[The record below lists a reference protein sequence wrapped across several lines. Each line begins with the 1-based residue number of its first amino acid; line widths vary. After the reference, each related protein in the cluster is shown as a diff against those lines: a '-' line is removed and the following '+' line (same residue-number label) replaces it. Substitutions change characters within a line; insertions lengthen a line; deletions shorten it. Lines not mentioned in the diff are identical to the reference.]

1 MKSARSIRKDRL
13 PENLTVRTGETFP
26 EIVQA
31 NPEGWRSCG
40 FKEKT
45 SAKET
50 AYFYPNRILRME
62 FVLVKNPLSPPNTPS
77 WEAASGALG
86 LLTKTLSNKY
96 RDHLPF
102 ERQNILKKQRY
113 GIDLSQNTMDAAVAK
128 IANPYRVLVRR
139 PKQRILARHYV
150 RPDGI
155 FIRDL
160 EKTSMV
166 EAPTGTYGFT
176 ASLPET
182 SSSIGTPAAST
193 STPSSGSDPTMRAS
207 FRVTTTKPTK
217 AIAASCKPKTEPS
230 IAPPASPASDV
241 RLKTP
246 AQSYRKGST

>member
-1 MKSARSIRKDRL
+1 VKSARSIRNDRL
-13 PENLTVRTGETFP
+13 PENLTVRTGEIFP

-31 NPEGWRSCG
+31 NPEDWRSCG

-45 SAKET
+45 SAKKT
-50 AYFYPNRILRME
+50 AYFHLHRILRME
-62 FVLVKNPLSPPNTPS
+62 FALVENPLSPPNTPS
-77 WEAASGALG
+77 WEAASGAPG

-96 RDHLPF
+96 LDRLPF
-102 ERQNILKKQRY
+102 ERQNILKKQRS
-113 GIDLSQNTMDAAVAK
+113 GIDLSPNTMDAAAN
-128 IANPYRVLVRR
+128 IANPYRVHVRR
-139 PKQRILARHYV
+139 MKQRILARRYV
-150 RPDGI
+150 RSDEI

-160 EKTSMV
+160 DKTSMV
-166 EAPTGTYGFT
+166 ETPMDTYGFT
-176 ASLPET
+176 GSLPET
-182 SSSIGTPAAST
+182 SSSTGRPAAST

-241 RLKTP
+241 SLKTP